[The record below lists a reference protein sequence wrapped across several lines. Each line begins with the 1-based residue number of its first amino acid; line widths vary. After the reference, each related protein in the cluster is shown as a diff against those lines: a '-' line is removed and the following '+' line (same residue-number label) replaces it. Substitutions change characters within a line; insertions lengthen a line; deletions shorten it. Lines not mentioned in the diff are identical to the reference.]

1 MHKIFRIA
9 RMGFWLGATIFGG
22 VTAAYPHIRTHASEL
37 GEIQPEEVDALY
49 ALAVFLPGPS
59 FLNLWGAVSAR
70 AGGLLGALVGE
81 LALLMP
87 SFLVVMLL
95 PLAAHLPYLETH
107 TAGALYGAIWSTVGL
122 MAATGVDSLR
132 RDKSDY
138 GRLLAAVAL
147 VALLLGM
154 HPMLLLLLMIGGGAT
169 YGARQHRKVA

>member
-1 MHKIFRIA
+1 LHKIFRIA
-9 RMGFWLGATIFGG
+9 RMGFWLGATVFGG
-22 VTAAYPHIRTHASEL
+22 IAAAYPHIRTHASEL
-37 GEIQPEEVDALY
+37 GEIPPEEVDGLY

-70 AGGLLGALVGE
+70 AGGLPGAIVGE

-87 SFLVVMLL
+87 AFLLVMLL
-95 PLAAHLPYLETH
+95 PLAVHLPYLGTH
-107 TAGALYGAIWSTVGL
+107 TAGALYGATWSTVGL

-138 GRLLAAVAL
+138 GRMLAAVAL
-147 VALLLGM
+147 GALLLGM

-169 YGARQHRKVA
+169 YGARPQRKVA